1 MKKFFDAKE
10 NLNKKSLSLPRV
22 RWSSSCSTSISL
34 TLFLCFSVSSGLL
47 SVSRSGSRV
56 LTNLGGG
63 GGVYRGAGAGGGGKC
78 GNLVVWLLSP

>member
-22 RWSSSCSTSISL
+22 KWSSSCSTSISL

-47 SVSRSGSRV
+47 RVSRSGSRV

-63 GGVYRGAGAGGGGKC
+63 VYRGAAGGGGKC
-78 GNLVVWLLSP
+78 GNLLPGVLSP